1 MTTILKESHK
11 FYLYIPKHIYA
22 KLYLYFWREMTDK
35 ILNKK
40 SKAPSTQAF
49 IPIKEIKE
57 GVVVMRDGSL
67 RVVLM
72 LSSINFALKSEE
84 EKNSIIGSYQ
94 SFLNSLAYPVQIYV
108 KSRKLHL
115 DAYLSALDKQLSTQ
129 TNELL
134 RLQTSQYKDFI
145 GELLQFASIMEK
157 RFFVIVPFYP
167 SGIGSEKE
175 GFLKSVVSGKPKI
188 DTSFETQKTELM
200 ARVDQV
206 ISGLTG
212 IGVRCVALNT
222 EELIE
227 LYYTVYNPDTSGEE
241 KLKNVD
247 DMEAQIVTTGTPPAR
262 TGGMNV

>member
-1 MTTILKESHK
+1 MPTDRPEKK
-11 FYLYIPKHIYA
+11 A
-22 KLYLYFWREMTDK
+22 KG
-35 ILNKK
+35 
-40 SKAPSTQAF
+40 PSTQQF

-72 LSSINFALKSEE
+72 LSSINFALKSDE
-84 EKNSIIGSYQ
+84 EKNAIISSYQ
-94 SFLNSLAYPVQIYV
+94 SFLNSLPFPVQIHV

-115 DAYLSALDKQLSTQ
+115 DGYLAILDQQLAKQ

-145 GELLQFASIMEK
+145 GELLEYASIMEK

-167 SGIGSEKE
+167 SGIKKE
-175 GFLKSVVSGKPKI
+175 GLVKGLFSGTSPI

-206 ISGLTG
+206 ITGLTG
-212 IGVRCVALNT
+212 IGVRCAALNT

-241 KLKNVD
+241 KIKNVD
-247 DMEAQIVTTGTPPAR
+247 EMESPIVSTQVP
-262 TGGMNV
+262 TGGSNV

>member
-1 MTTILKESHK
+1 MPTGTG
-11 FYLYIPKHIYA
+11 A
-22 KLYLYFWREMTDK
+22 KKTK
-35 ILNKK
+35 G
-40 SKAPSTQAF
+40 PSTQAF

-84 EKNSIIGSYQ
+84 EKNSIISSYQ
-94 SFLNSLAYPVQIYV
+94 SFLNSLAYPIQIYI
-108 KSRKLHL
+108 KSRQLHL
-115 DAYLSALDKQLSTQ
+115 DGYLASLDEQLAKQ

-145 GELLQFASIMEK
+145 GELLTYASIMEK

-167 SGIGSEKE
+167 SGVGIEKE
-175 GFLKSVVSGKPKI
+175 NFIKGLFSGKPPV
-188 DTSFETQKTELM
+188 DTTFETQKTELM

-206 ISGLTG
+206 ITGLTG

-241 KLKNVD
+241 KITNVA
-247 DMEAQIVTTGTPPAR
+247 DMEASMVTTGAPPPQ
-262 TGGMNV
+262 TGGPHV

>member
-1 MTTILKESHK
+1 MPTANTSKK
-11 FYLYIPKHIYA
+11 PKG
-22 KLYLYFWREMTDK
+22 
-35 ILNKK
+35 
-40 SKAPSTQAF
+40 PSTQSF

-84 EKNSIIGSYQ
+84 EKTAIIGSYQ
-94 SFLNSLAYPVQIYV
+94 SFLNSLGFPIQIYV
-108 KSRKLHL
+108 KSRMLHL
-115 DAYLSALDKQLSTQ
+115 DGYLDSLDKQLASQ

-145 GELLQFASIMEK
+145 GELLQYASIMEK

-167 SGIGSEKE
+167 SGVGVEKE
-175 GFLKSVVSGKPKI
+175 GIIKGLFSGKPAI
-188 DTSFETQKTELM
+188 DTTFETQKTELM

-206 ISGLTG
+206 ITGLTG
-212 IGVRCVALNT
+212 IGVRVVALNT

-241 KLKNVD
+241 KITNAEE
-247 DMEAQIVTTGTPPAR
+247 MEAPIVTTGAPPAAP
-262 TGGMNV
+262 GGQNV

>member
-1 MTTILKESHK
+1 MYIRRGMADNN
-11 FYLYIPKHIYA
+11 IPK
-22 KLYLYFWREMTDK
+22 
-35 ILNKK
+35 KK
-40 SKAPSTQAF
+40 SKGPSTQAF
-49 IPIKEIKE
+49 IPIREIKE

-84 EKNSIIGSYQ
+84 EKAAIIGSYQ

-108 KSRKLHL
+108 KSRQLHL
-115 DAYLSALDKQLSTQ
+115 DGYLASLDEQLAGQ

-145 GELLQFASIMEK
+145 GELLEFASIMEK

-167 SGIGSEKE
+167 SGIGIEKE
-175 GFLKSVVSGKPKI
+175 GIVKKLFSNGPSA

-200 ARVDQV
+200 QRVDQ
-206 ISGLTG
+206 IITGLTG

-227 LYYTVYNPDTSGEE
+227 LYYTVYNPDTSGEQ
-241 KLKNVD
+241 KITNVA
-247 DMEAQIVTTGTPPAR
+247 DMEASIVTTGTPPAQS
-262 TGGMNV
+262 GGQNVW

>member
-1 MTTILKESHK
+1 MPTGI
-11 FYLYIPKHIYA
+11 A
-22 KLYLYFWREMTDK
+22 DK
-35 ILNKK
+35 KK
-40 SKAPSTQAF
+40 KGPSTQAF

-57 GVVVMRDGSL
+57 GVVVMRDTSL

-72 LSSINFALKSEE
+72 LSSINFALKSDE
-84 EKNSIIGSYQ
+84 EKNAIIGSYQ
-94 SFLNSLAYPVQIYV
+94 SFLNSLPFPIQIYV

-115 DAYLSALDKQLSTQ
+115 DGYLATLDKQLAKQ

-145 GELLQFASIMEK
+145 GELLEYASIMEK

-167 SGIGSEKE
+167 SGVGIEKE
-175 GFLKSVVSGKPKI
+175 GLIKSLFSGKPPV
-188 DTSFETQKTELM
+188 DTTFETQKTELM

-206 ISGLTG
+206 IIGLTG

-241 KLKNVD
+241 KITNVE
-247 DMEAQIVTTGTPPAR
+247 DMEAQIVTSGPAPTP
-262 TGGMNV
+262 TGGPNV

>member
-1 MTTILKESHK
+1 
-11 FYLYIPKHIYA
+11 
-22 KLYLYFWREMTDK
+22 
-35 ILNKK
+35 
-40 SKAPSTQAF
+40 
-49 IPIKEIKE
+49 
-57 GVVVMRDGSL
+57 MRDGSL

-84 EKNSIIGSYQ
+84 EKTAIIGSYQ
-94 SFLNSLAYPVQIYV
+94 SFLNSLAYPIQIYV

-115 DAYLSALDKQLSTQ
+115 DGYLASLDKQLAKQ

-145 GELLQFASIMEK
+145 GELLEYASIMEK

-167 SGIGSEKE
+167 SGVGVEKE
-175 GFLKSVVSGKPKI
+175 GFIKGLFSGKPVV

-206 ISGLTG
+206 ITGLTG

-241 KLKNVD
+241 KITNVD
-247 DMEAQIVTTGTPPAR
+247 EMEAPVVTTGGTH
-262 TGGMNV
+262 V

>member
-1 MTTILKESHK
+1 MSAE
-11 FYLYIPKHIYA
+11 
-22 KLYLYFWREMTDK
+22 KLT
-35 ILNKK
+35 KK
-40 SKAPSTQAF
+40 SKVPSTQAF
-49 IPIKEIKE
+49 VPIKEIKE

-94 SFLNSLAYPVQIYV
+94 SFLNSLGYPIQIYV

-115 DAYLSALDKQLSTQ
+115 DGYLNSLDKQLAGQ

-145 GELLQFASIMEK
+145 GELLEYASIMEK

-167 SGIGSEKE
+167 SGIGTEKE
-175 GFLKSVVSGKPKI
+175 SLIKGLFSTKTSV
-188 DTSFETQKTELM
+188 DTTFETQKTELM
-200 ARVDQV
+200 TRVDQV
-206 ISGLTG
+206 ITGLTG
-212 IGVRCVALNT
+212 IGVRVVALNT

-241 KLKNVD
+241 KISNIG
-247 DMEAQIVTTGTPPAR
+247 DMEASIVTAGTPPQA
-262 TGGMNV
+262 GGSNV

>member
-1 MTTILKESHK
+1 MPTGI
-11 FYLYIPKHIYA
+11 A
-22 KLYLYFWREMTDK
+22 
-35 ILNKK
+35 NKK
-40 SKAPSTQAF
+40 SKRPSTQAF

-57 GVVVMRDGSL
+57 GVVLMRDGSL

-94 SFLNSLAYPVQIYV
+94 GFLNSLGYPVQIYI

-115 DAYLSALDKQLSTQ
+115 DGYLDSLEKQLATQ

-145 GELLQFASIMEK
+145 GELLQYASIMEK

-175 GFLKSVVSGKPKI
+175 GFLKSVISGKPHI
-188 DTSFETQKTELM
+188 DISFETQKTELM

-206 ISGLTG
+206 ITGLTG

-241 KLKNVD
+241 KLKNID
-247 DMEAQIVTTGTPPAR
+247 EMEASIVTASGTPTQ
-262 TGGMNV
+262 TGGAGV

>member
-1 MTTILKESHK
+1 MATAQT
-11 FYLYIPKHIYA
+11 
-22 KLYLYFWREMTDK
+22 
-35 ILNKK
+35 KK
-40 SKAPSTQAF
+40 TKAPSTQSF

-72 LSSINFALKSEE
+72 LSSINFALKSDE
-84 EKNSIIGSYQ
+84 EKNAIIGSYQ
-94 SFLNSLAYPVQIYV
+94 SFLNSLPFPIQIYI

-115 DAYLSALDKQLSTQ
+115 DGYLASLDKQLASQ

-145 GELLQFASIMEK
+145 GELLQYASIMEK

-167 SGIGSEKE
+167 SGVGIEKE
-175 GFLKSVVSGKPKI
+175 GILKNLFSGKPQV
-188 DTSFETQKTELM
+188 DTTFETQKTELM
-200 ARVDQV
+200 ARVDQ
-206 ISGLTG
+206 IITGLTG
-212 IGVRCVALNT
+212 IGVRVVALNT

-241 KLKNVD
+241 KIANIG
-247 DMEAQIVTTGTPPAR
+247 DMEASIVTTGTPPAQ
-262 TGGMNV
+262 TGGTHV

>member
-1 MTTILKESHK
+1 MSAEKLTKK
-11 FYLYIPKHIYA
+11 PKV
-22 KLYLYFWREMTDK
+22 
-35 ILNKK
+35 
-40 SKAPSTQAF
+40 PSTQAF
-49 IPIKEIKE
+49 VPIKEIKE

-67 RVVLM
+67 RVALL

-94 SFLNSLAYPVQIYV
+94 SFLNSLGYPIQIYI

-115 DAYLSALDKQLSTQ
+115 DGYLNSLDKQLASQ

-145 GELLQFASIMEK
+145 GELLEYASIMEK

-167 SGIGSEKE
+167 SGIGMEKE
-175 GFLKSVVSGKPKI
+175 GIVKSLFSNKPSV
-188 DTSFETQKTELM
+188 DTTFETQKTELM
-200 ARVDQV
+200 TRVDQV
-206 ISGLTG
+206 ITGLTG
-212 IGVRCVALNT
+212 IGVRVVALNT

-241 KLKNVD
+241 KLSNIG
-247 DMEAQIVTTGTPPAR
+247 DMEAPIVTTGTPPTQ
-262 TGGMNV
+262 TGGSHV

>member
-1 MTTILKESHK
+1 MPTEKS
-11 FYLYIPKHIYA
+11 A
-22 KLYLYFWREMTDK
+22 KK
-35 ILNKK
+35 A
-40 SKAPSTQAF
+40 KAPSTQQF

-94 SFLNSLAYPVQIYV
+94 SFLNSLPFPIQIYI
-108 KSRKLHL
+108 KSRQLHL
-115 DAYLSALDKQLSTQ
+115 DGYLNALDSQLAKQ

-145 GELLQFASIMEK
+145 GELLQYASIMEK

-167 SGIGSEKE
+167 TGIKKE
-175 GFLKSVVSGKPKI
+175 GLVKGLFSGYSPV
-188 DTSFETQKTELM
+188 DTTFETQKTELM

-206 ISGLTG
+206 ITGLTG
-212 IGVRCVALNT
+212 IGVRCAALNT

-227 LYYTVYNPDTSGEE
+227 LYYTVYNPDTSGEQ
-241 KLKNVD
+241 KIQSIA
-247 DMEAQIVTTGTPPAR
+247 DMESPIVSTQAP
-262 TGGMNV
+262 TGGQNA

>member
-1 MTTILKESHK
+1 MTEK
-11 FYLYIPKHIYA
+11 
-22 KLYLYFWREMTDK
+22 
-35 ILNKK
+35 NKSIK
-40 SKAPSTQAF
+40 KNKAPSTQSF

-94 SFLNSLAYPVQIYV
+94 SFLNSLPFAIQIYI

-115 DAYLSALDKQLSTQ
+115 DGYLNSLDKQLATQ

-145 GELLQFASIMEK
+145 GELLEYASIMEK

-167 SGIGSEKE
+167 SGIGMEKDSIIK
-175 GFLKSVVSGKPKI
+175 GLFSGKPQV
-188 DTSFETQKTELM
+188 DTTFETQKTELM

-206 ISGLTG
+206 ITGLTG
-212 IGVRCVALNT
+212 IGVRVVALNT

-241 KLKNVD
+241 KITNVE
-247 DMEAQIVTTGTPPAR
+247 DMEASIVTAGAR
-262 TGGMNV
+262 DGQGGNHV

>member
-1 MTTILKESHK
+1 MPKG
-11 FYLYIPKHIYA
+11 IP
-22 KLYLYFWREMTDK
+22 E
-35 ILNKK
+35 KK
-40 SKAPSTQAF
+40 KKGPSTQSF

-57 GVVVMRDGSL
+57 GVVVMKDGSL

-94 SFLNSLAYPVQIYV
+94 SFLNSLAYPVQIYI

-115 DAYLSALDKQLSTQ
+115 DGYLASLDGQLAKQ

-145 GELLQFASIMEK
+145 GELLEYASIMEK

-167 SGIGSEKE
+167 SGIQKE
-175 GFLKSVVSGKPKI
+175 GVIKNLFSGKPQVN
-188 DTSFETQKTELM
+188 TTFETAKTELM
-200 ARVDQV
+200 TRVDQV
-206 ISGLTG
+206 ITGLTG

-241 KLKNVD
+241 KIQNIG
-247 DMEAQIVTTGTPPAR
+247 DMEASIVTTGTPPPQKGLPEQDAQVGQ
-262 TGGMNV
+262 GGPDVR